1 MDNFDKIITQK
12 VNQNQFTNSD
22 QAWNDFNEFR
32 NSKVKSGKSGFFQ
45 KRGLKNLLVLLFVS
59 LISGGVGYYIASV
72 NIQSLKMNTFS
83 NQVARPIH
91 KTQVPISSTSK
102 STIFISNTDKIL
114 ASSKTNSIRKNNF
127 ASNDFKNL
135 QSNIKDISSISVIN
149 KSDST
154 VENQLSYQNESII
167 KSTGEEFLTVSQ
179 SVNVQIDTISQKNDH
194 PHSEKVFSQI
204 SNEQSGIT
212 TISEFR
218 TPMVS
223 AGSIAGKVKKGRKR
237 ALKNYL
243 STFKR
248 YTDVS
253 LLNLD
258 NTADIASAFH
268 AQFLQ
273 NPANTGC
280 ENRYA
285 ITAGMSALFLKSDDN
300 QFDLYENDAFVS
312 NSFTLANN
320 KVGVGIALNHVSSST
335 ADIMNFYLSTA
346 YNFTLAK
353 NQHLRFGIGYNSSTI
368 ELINSDLI
376 SKDNSLSSFNL
387 GTRYEYKTLFAQLY
401 ANNVFPITD
410 LASEAF
416 RNPTTW
422 RFSTGGRLLMSKSWA
437 FHPEV
442 SFGKLYSGL
451 EIGSKVGFSYRN
463 KWLFGLQTDDYKSL
477 GVHAGASFGKRL
489 SVLFKTDVF
498 RNNISDNRI
507 SERGAVLVKL
517 ELGKFKR

>member
-12 VNQNQFTNSD
+12 VNQNQFANSD
-22 QAWNDFNEFR
+22 QAWDDFNEFR
-32 NSKVKSGKSGFFQ
+32 NSKIKLE
-45 KRGLKNLLVLLFVS
+45 KRGLFQKKGLKNILILLFVS
-59 LISGGVGYYIASV
+59 FMSGGIGYYIASV
-72 NIQSLKMNTFS
+72 NLLQSKMN
-83 NQVARPIH
+83 V
-91 KTQVPISSTSK
+91 SSTQLVKDVHSKDVSK
-102 STIFISNTDKIL
+102 SPSPKSKVLLSHNLKQPSLLKVNSLI
-114 ASSKTNSIRKNNF
+114 KTNLDIPNSEKSKRNPI
-127 ASNDFKNL
+127 
-135 QSNIKDISSISVIN
+135 DISFVSPIVQCDSSGFNQRSCQNISIYNSTNENLLTDSQLEDVKKGGDFSKNQPQISEIAFSQVLN
-149 KSDST
+149 KQSETTTTS
-154 VENQLSYQNESII
+154 ESRMPIV
-167 KSTGEEFLTVSQ
+167 STG
-179 SVNVQIDTISQKNDH
+179 
-194 PHSEKVFSQI
+194 P
-204 SNEQSGIT
+204 
-212 TISEFR
+212 
-218 TPMVS
+218 
-223 AGSIAGKVKKGRKR
+223 IAGKVKKGRKR

-258 NTADIASAFH
+258 NSADIASAFH

-285 ITAGMSALFLKSDDN
+285 ITAGMSALFLKSDDH
-300 QFDLYENDAFVS
+300 QFDLYENGEFVS

-346 YNFTLAK
+346 YNFALAK
-353 NQHLRFGIGYNSSTI
+353 NQHFRFGIGYNSSTI
-368 ELINSDLI
+368 ELINSDVR

-387 GTRYEYKTLFAQLY
+387 GARYEYKTLFAQLY
-401 ANNVFPITD
+401 ANNLFPITE
-410 LASEAF
+410 LRNEVYP
-416 RNPTTW
+416 NPTTW
-422 RFSTGGRLLMSKSWA
+422 KFSTGGRLLLSKLWA

-451 EIGSKVGFSYRN
+451 EVGSKVGFSYRN

>member
-1 MDNFDKIITQK
+1 MDNFDKLISQK
-12 VNQNQFTNSD
+12 IDQNHISNAD
-22 QAWNDFNEFR
+22 QAWNDFNDFR
-32 NSKVKSGKSGFFQ
+32 NSKVKSSKSGFFQ
-45 KRGLKNLLVLLFVS
+45 KRGLKNILILLFVS
-59 LISGGVGYYIASV
+59 LMSGGIGYYIASV
-72 NIQSLKMNTFS
+72 NLLQSKMNVSS
-83 NQVARPIH
+83 NQLVKDVH
-91 KTQVPISSTSK
+91 SKDFSK
-102 STIFISNTDKIL
+102 SPFSKSKVLLSHNLKQPSL
-114 ASSKTNSIRKNNF
+114 LKVNSLNKTNLDNSKSEKSKRNPI
-127 ASNDFKNL
+127 
-135 QSNIKDISSISVIN
+135 DISFVSPIVQCDSAGVNQRPSQNISIYNSTN
-149 KSDST
+149 ENLLTDSQLEDVT
-154 VENQLSYQNESII
+154 KGGDFSKNQP
-167 KSTGEEFLTVSQ
+167 
-179 SVNVQIDTISQKNDH
+179 QI
-194 PHSEKVFSQI
+194 SEIVFSQVLNKQSETTTTRESRMPI
-204 SNEQSGIT
+204 VSSGTPSNI
-212 TISEFR
+212 
-218 TPMVS
+218 
-223 AGSIAGKVKKGRKR
+223 VKKGRK
-237 ALKNYL
+237 KVFKSYL

-248 YTDVS
+248 YTDIS

-285 ITAGMSALFLKSDDN
+285 ITAGMSALFLKSDN
-300 QFDLYENDAFVS
+300 HQFDLYENSEFVS

-320 KVGVGIALNHVSSST
+320 KVGVGIALNHLSSST

-346 YNFTLAK
+346 YNFVLAK
-353 NQHLRFGIGYNSSTI
+353 NQHFRFGIGYNSSTI
-368 ELINSDLI
+368 ELINSDVR

-387 GTRYEYKTLFAQLY
+387 GARYEYKTLFAQLY
-401 ANNVFPITD
+401 ANNLFPITE
-410 LASEAF
+410 L
-416 RNPTTW
+416 RNEVYPIPTTW
-422 RFSTGGRLLMSKSWA
+422 KFSTGGRLLLSKMWA

-442 SFGKLYSGL
+442 SVGKSYSEL
-451 EIGSKVGFSYRN
+451 EVGSKVGFSYRN